1 MNIEFLLTV
10 IDDLIDDE
18 KQNKINEEINKLKTF
33 LTQSKGNQPNA
44 GTEINKTIKLISEK
58 SKKGYYSKFTRG
70 YFKLLEEMKGL
81 SFFGDELLGKIDA
94 VFSNQ
99 KYSIDKQV
107 AALETLRKNRTDFFN
122 TITATKTNLE
132 KLHFQGHFQDELF
145 EVGII
150 IPDLNELHYAKNLEE
165 TIHNWNLIIKSIK
178 EIQGL
183 GTEDIK
189 VERVYNGC
197 IELII
202 EQVFSV
208 AEVVGDIVSNLVTV
222 YLTVDKVRTHLKGL
236 KEGGIPDKDLKPIED
251 SQSKILESEI
261 DKLATELVEKMKV
274 EGLDDGREK
283 ELKVQ
288 LKNGIKYIAK
298 SLEKGVEVEIIPPYL
313 SPVDTEPKK
322 EDTPEQK
329 AEKLET
335 KKKDDALKKSVA
347 VVKEM
352 GTILKKTKDL
362 QKGIF
367 KLIEGGEGKIDEMK

>member
-18 KQNKINEEINKLKTF
+18 NENKINEEINKLKTF

-44 GTEINKTIKLISEK
+44 GTGINNTIKLISEK
-58 SKKGYYSKFTRG
+58 GNEGNYGRFTRG
-70 YFKLLEEMKGL
+70 YFKLLEEMKGS
-81 SFFGDELLGKIDA
+81 SFFGDELLANIDNI
-94 VFSNQ
+94 FSNQ

-107 AALETLRKNRTDFFN
+107 AELEILRKNRTDFFT
-122 TITATKTNLE
+122 TIAATKANLE
-132 KLHFQGHFQDELF
+132 KLHFQGHYQDELF

-189 VERVYNGC
+189 VERVHNGC

-208 AEVVGDIVSNLVTV
+208 AEVVGEIVSNLVTI
-222 YLTVDKVRTHLKGL
+222 YLAVDKVRTHLAGL
-236 KEGGIPDKDLKPIED
+236 KENGIPDKDLKPIED
-251 SQSKILESEI
+251 SQSKFLESEI
-261 DKLATELVEKMKV
+261 DKLASELVKKMKD

-313 SPVDTEPKK
+313 SPGDTEPKK
-322 EDTPEQK
+322 EDTPEKK
-329 AEKLET
+329 AEKLTT
-335 KKKDDALKKSVA
+335 KKKDDALKKSVS
-347 VVKEM
+347 VIKEM

-362 QKGIF
+362 HKDIF
-367 KLIEGGEGKIDEMK
+367 KLIKGGEGRIDEMM